1 MIAKKMTLV
10 NAFFLRYTLD
20 KRKNT
25 NKKTGDFLMKKFS
38 KIPDKNKM
46 TTNDND
52 KTLQIESLRRTIS
65 SAEKTIQSAK
75 AMLLQLEGKKK
86 AGRYKKIS
94 SEDEGEVVFG
104 TFDGQIM
111 IGDDGKQ
118 YPVPANYA
126 SKSKLVEGDMLKL
139 TINDGT
145 FLYKQVG
152 PAERKNLIGI
162 AGQDEGGNY
171 FVISEGVPY
180 KILLASITYFKI
192 EPGDEVVITVPAEKD
207 SIWAAVENVLQKNDN
222 IDDYREQMVTNKSPE
237 KEKNEEK
244 EVAPEK
250 DPIEEIIRENEDRP
264 TEEENSPVTSAE
276 KDEEKDL
283 IIDEW
288 MNDIEEI
295 KKEIQE
301 EKNKIEA

>member
-1 MIAKKMTLV
+1 MTII
-10 NAFFLRYTLD
+10 NNED
-20 KRKNT
+20 K
-25 NKKTGDFLMKKFS
+25 S
-38 KIPDKNKM
+38 
-46 TTNDND
+46 
-52 KTLQIESLRRTIS
+52 LQIESLRKTIT

-86 AGRYKKIS
+86 AGRYKKVS
-94 SEDEGEVVFG
+94 DPDEGEVVFG

-139 TINDGT
+139 TINDGS
-145 FLYKQVG
+145 FMYKQVG
-152 PAERKNLIGI
+152 PADRRNLIGI

-171 FVISEGVPY
+171 FVISEGTPY

-192 EPGDEVVITVPAEKD
+192 EPGDEVVITIPANQE
-207 SIWAAVENVLQKNDN
+207 SVWAAVENVLQKNDEFSEYSAKN
-222 IDDYREQMVTNKSPE
+222 TVSEDDNS
-237 KEKNEEK
+237 
-244 EVAPEK
+244 
-250 DPIEEIIRENEDRP
+250 EEIIEESP
-264 TEEENSPVTSAE
+264 AEEESLETPAKEDTG
-276 KDEEKDL
+276 EKDL
-283 IIDEW
+283 MIDEW

-301 EKNKIEA
+301 EKTKIEA

>member
-1 MIAKKMTLV
+1 MT
-10 NAFFLRYTLD
+10 
-20 KRKNT
+20 
-25 NKKTGDFLMKKFS
+25 KKTSND
-38 KIPDKNKM
+38 DKS
-46 TTNDND
+46 
-52 KTLQIESLRRTIS
+52 LQIEALRKTIT

-86 AGRYKKIS
+86 VGRHKKVLES
-94 SEDEGEVVFG
+94 DEGDVVYG

-139 TINDGT
+139 TIDNGS
-145 FLYKQVG
+145 FMYKQVG
-152 PAERKNLIGI
+152 PIDRKNLIGV

-192 EPGDEVVITVPAEKD
+192 EPGDEVVITVPTAKP
-207 SIWAAVENVLQKNDN
+207 SLWAAVENVLQKSSEMR
-222 IDDYREQMVTNKSPE
+222 DYDS
-237 KEKNEEK
+237 
-244 EVAPEK
+244 
-250 DPIEEIIRENEDRP
+250 I
-264 TEEENSPVTSAE
+264 SAE
-276 KDEEKDL
+276 SIVDDEEKDDTKDSM
-283 IIDEW
+283 IDEW
-288 MNDIEEI
+288 MSDIEEI

-301 EKNKIEA
+301 EKTNIKA

>member
-1 MIAKKMTLV
+1 
-10 NAFFLRYTLD
+10 
-20 KRKNT
+20 
-25 NKKTGDFLMKKFS
+25 
-38 KIPDKNKM
+38 M

-52 KTLQIESLRRTIS
+52 KSLQIESLRRTIS

-94 SEDEGEVVFG
+94 DPDEGEVVFG

-139 TINDGT
+139 TINNGS

-152 PAERKNLIGI
+152 PVERKNLIGI

-171 FVISEGVPY
+171 FVISDGIPY

-192 EPGDEVVITVPAEKD
+192 EPGDEVVITIPAEQS
-207 SIWAAVENVLQKNDN
+207 SIWAAVENVLQKNDE
-222 IDDYREQMVTNKSPE
+222 IGEYREVFVE
-237 KEKNEEK
+237 KEKSEKISEKAPKENKKDETPSMEKIAEEIEGDDILMSKETKEDIAEK
-244 EVAPEK
+244 EVSVAGYEPEK
-250 DPIEEIIRENEDRP
+250 ITQEDKSSAKEED
-264 TEEENSPVTSAE
+264 AQ
-276 KDEEKDL
+276 DKDL

-288 MNDIEEI
+288 MSDIEEI
-295 KKEIQE
+295 KKEIQK
-301 EKNKIEA
+301 EKSKI

>member
-1 MIAKKMTLV
+1 
-10 NAFFLRYTLD
+10 
-20 KRKNT
+20 
-25 NKKTGDFLMKKFS
+25 
-38 KIPDKNKM
+38 M

-52 KTLQIESLRRTIS
+52 KTLQIESLRRTIT

-94 SEDEGEVVFG
+94 DPDEGEVVFG

-139 TINDGT
+139 NINNGS

-171 FVISEGVPY
+171 FIICDGVPY

-192 EPGDEVVITVPAEKD
+192 EPGDEVVITIPADKE
-207 SIWAAVENVLQKNDN
+207 SVWAAVENVLQKNDE
-222 IDDYREQMVTNKSPE
+222 IDSYREDIASIKKDKKPK
-237 KEKNEEK
+237 KEIETIEEEIEEEMPREESAPLPEEK
-244 EVAPEK
+244 L
-250 DPIEEIIRENEDRP
+250 EED
-264 TEEENSPVTSAE
+264 
-276 KDEEKDL
+276 KDL
-283 IIDEW
+283 MIDEW
-288 MNDIEEI
+288 MSDIEEI

-301 EKNKIEA
+301 EKSKIEA

>member
-1 MIAKKMTLV
+1 MS
-10 NAFFLRYTLD
+10 FFTY
-20 KRKNT
+20 
-25 NKKTGDFLMKKFS
+25 S
-38 KIPDKNKM
+38 AKNKM
-46 TTNDND
+46 TIINDED
-52 KTLQIESLRRTIS
+52 KSLQIESLRRTIS

-86 AGRYKKIS
+86 AGRYKKIT
-94 SEDEGEVVFG
+94 ETDEGEVVFG

-139 TINDGT
+139 TISDGS

-152 PAERKNLIGI
+152 PVDRKNLIGI

-171 FVISEGVPY
+171 FVICEGVPY

-192 EPGDEVVITVPAEKD
+192 EPGDEVVITIPANKD
-207 SIWAAVENVLQKNDN
+207 SIWAAVENVLQKNDQ
-222 IDDYREQMVTNKSPE
+222 ISDYRQTSPAKEKSPAIEEESDKMEDIEGDILELE
-237 KEKNEEK
+237 KEKEIEPKNEE
-244 EVAPEK
+244 E
-250 DPIEEIIRENEDRP
+250 
-264 TEEENSPVTSAE
+264 S
-276 KDEEKDL
+276 EEKDL
-283 IIDEW
+283 MIDEW

-301 EKNKIEA
+301 EKTKIEA

>member
-1 MIAKKMTLV
+1 MT
-10 NAFFLRYTLD
+10 
-20 KRKNT
+20 
-25 NKKTGDFLMKKFS
+25 KKTLSD
-38 KIPDKNKM
+38 DKS
-46 TTNDND
+46 
-52 KTLQIESLRRTIS
+52 LQIETLRKTID

-86 AGRYKKIS
+86 VGRQKKIL
-94 SEDEGEVVFG
+94 EDDEGDVVYG

-139 TINDGT
+139 TIDNGS
-145 FLYKQVG
+145 FMYKQVG
-152 PAERKNLIGI
+152 PIDRKNLIGV

-192 EPGDEVVITVPAEKD
+192 EPGDEVVITVPTAK
-207 SIWAAVENVLQKNDN
+207 SSLWAAVENVLQK
-222 IDDYREQMVTNKSPE
+222 SS
-237 KEKNEEK
+237 
-244 EVAPEK
+244 
-250 DPIEEIIRENEDRP
+250 EIIDYNSITTKP
-264 TEEENSPVTSAE
+264 PLEEEDT
-276 KDEEKDL
+276 KDSM
-283 IIDEW
+283 IDEW
-288 MNDIEEI
+288 MSDIEEI

-301 EKNKIEA
+301 EKTNIKA

>member
-1 MIAKKMTLV
+1 MIAKKHTLV
-10 NAFFLRYTLD
+10 NARFIIYNLI
-20 KRKNT
+20 KRT
-25 NKKTGDFLMKKFS
+25 NKNKKSVFLMKSNIFS
-38 KIPDKNKM
+38 KFLDKNKM
-46 TTNDND
+46 TIINNED
-52 KTLQIESLRRTIS
+52 KTLQIEALRKTIT

-86 AGRYKKIS
+86 AGRYTKVS
-94 SEDEGEVVFG
+94 DSEEGEVVFG

-139 TINDGT
+139 TINNGS
-145 FLYKQVG
+145 FMYKQVG
-152 PAERKNLIGI
+152 PADRKNLIGI

-171 FVISEGVPY
+171 FVISEGTPY

-192 EPGDEVVITVPAEKD
+192 EPGDEVVITVPTAIS
-207 SIWAAVENVLQKNDN
+207 SIWAAVENVLQKNDD
-222 IDDYREQMVTNKSPE
+222 ISDHAE
-237 KEKNEEK
+237 KPAKNEPTK
-244 EVAPEK
+244 L
-250 DPIEEIIRENEDRP
+250 
-264 TEEENSPVTSAE
+264 TEEDSSEITDETISLDKPE
-276 KDEEKDL
+276 DEED
-283 IIDEW
+283 IMIDEW

-301 EKNKIEA
+301 EKTKIEA

>member
-1 MIAKKMTLV
+1 MTKI
-10 NAFFLRYTLD
+10 FF
-20 KRKNT
+20 
-25 NKKTGDFLMKKFS
+25 
-38 KIPDKNKM
+38 KITDKNKM
-46 TTNDND
+46 TIINDED

-86 AGRYKKIS
+86 SGRYKKV
-94 SEDEGEVVFG
+94 SETDEGEVVFG

-139 TINDGT
+139 TISDGS

-152 PAERKNLIGI
+152 PVDRKNLIGI

-171 FVISEGVPY
+171 FVICEGVPY

-192 EPGDEVVITVPAEKD
+192 EPGDEVVITIPANKE
-207 SIWAAVENVLQKNDN
+207 SIWAAVENVLQKNDQ
-222 IDDYREQMVTNKSPE
+222 ISEYRQSVPADKSD
-237 KEKNEEK
+237 K
-244 EVAPEK
+244 
-250 DPIEEIIRENEDRP
+250 IEEI
-264 TEEENSPVTSAE
+264 EEEIKENDNEKIESEEDDSA
-276 KDEEKDL
+276 EEKDL
-283 IIDEW
+283 MIDEW

-301 EKNKIEA
+301 EKTKIEA

>member
-1 MIAKKMTLV
+1 
-10 NAFFLRYTLD
+10 
-20 KRKNT
+20 
-25 NKKTGDFLMKKFS
+25 
-38 KIPDKNKM
+38 M
-46 TTNDND
+46 TTDDN
-52 KTLQIESLRRTIS
+52 KALQIESLRRTIS

-139 TINDGT
+139 TINDGN

-152 PAERKNLIGI
+152 PVERKNLIGI

-192 EPGDEVVITVPAEKD
+192 EPGDEVVITVPAGKD
-207 SIWAAVENVLQKNDN
+207 SVWAAIENVLQKNDD
-222 IDDYREQMVTNKSPE
+222 IEDYREQMVAKKTTK
-237 KEKNEEK
+237 KENSEEK
-244 EVAPEK
+244 EITPEN
-250 DPIEEIIRENEDRP
+250 DPIEEIIQENGSQS
-264 TEEENSPVTSAE
+264 TEEEKPSASSEE

-288 MNDIEEI
+288 MQDIEEI

>member
-1 MIAKKMTLV
+1 MKLYL
-10 NAFFLRYTLD
+10 FSGFLA
-20 KRKNT
+20 
-25 NKKTGDFLMKKFS
+25 
-38 KIPDKNKM
+38 KNKM
-46 TTNDND
+46 TIINNED
-52 KTLQIESLRRTIS
+52 KSLQIEALRKTIT

-86 AGRYKKIS
+86 AGRYKKVS
-94 SEDEGEVVFG
+94 DSDEGEVVFG

-139 TINDGT
+139 TINDGS
-145 FLYKQVG
+145 FMYKQVG
-152 PAERKNLIGI
+152 PADRKNLIGI

-171 FVISEGVPY
+171 FVISEGTPY

-192 EPGDEVVITVPAEKD
+192 EPGDEVVITVPTDIE
-207 SIWAAVENVLQKNDN
+207 SIWAAVENVLQKNDD
-222 IDDYREQMVTNKSPE
+222 ISDYAERPAK
-237 KEKNEEK
+237 K
-244 EVAPEK
+244 EV
-250 DPIEEIIRENEDRP
+250 IEEQEIIPEI
-264 TEEENSPVTSAE
+264 EEELIQENKPSG
-276 KDEEKDL
+276 EEDL
-283 IIDEW
+283 MIDEW

-301 EKNKIEA
+301 EKTKVEA